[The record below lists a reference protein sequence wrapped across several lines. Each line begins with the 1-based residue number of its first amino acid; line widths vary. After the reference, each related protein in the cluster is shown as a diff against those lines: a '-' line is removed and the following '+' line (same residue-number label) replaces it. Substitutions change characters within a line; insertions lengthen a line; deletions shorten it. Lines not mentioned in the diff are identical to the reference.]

1 MQLQMPLRPVM
12 TLLFLVALSTGQMPA
27 QSAGNSFYNVI
38 RNNDSPALKL
48 ALRKSGG
55 AGVRELRGTTPLMY
69 AAALGSLEAM
79 KMVVEAGADVN
90 AKNDFGATA
99 LMWCAGDLE
108 KVRYLLA
115 KGASVTARSDVG
127 RTPLLIAA
135 NYDGSVEIARL
146 MIAKGAD
153 VSAKDKSGTS
163 VLEAAASVNN
173 LEFARLLLDKGADP
187 NTIDEGGFTA
197 LGMAASNGDRS
208 APLVK
213 LLLEHG
219 AAVNVVSADTLETV
233 KNGKIR
239 LGRLTPLLMA
249 TPQASYETVELLVKA
264 GAKVN
269 AQDIRGMTP
278 LELAVATDHA
288 DPRIVRLLLSKGA
301 DPAIKSTD
309 GETAADWARK
319 FGQNEVLEAL
329 GLPRQSP
336 GNVALEQAAPASSR
350 SVQAALESSVALLQR
365 NSAKFLEAGGCVS
378 CHAQHQTRLAVAAA
392 KASGVKVDWTLET
405 EQARSTALLRGAFEQ
420 TFYQVVDPVAGI
432 DSQEIS
438 IMQMSAAGLPPKLS
452 TDALVFHIA
461 AMQRK
466 EGDWPNYG
474 SVRPPLED
482 GGFSHTA
489 RGIRALQLN
498 SLSGRKAEFEERIAR
513 ATHWLEQASPV
524 TAEDRTMQLLGI
536 CWANRK
542 APQARV
548 DELIALQRPDGGWG
562 QSDNLA
568 SDAYATGEA
577 LSALHETGMAA
588 THEVYR
594 RGVDFLLR
602 TQLEDGSWLVKTRA
616 AGFQPYFQSGFPHD
630 HNQWISQ
637 SGTAW
642 AAMALSVAVQPRGSV
657 VAANTGAQFDSRDV
671 NAGAQH

>member
-1 MQLQMPLRPVM
+1 MQLRPAM
-12 TLLFLVALSTGQMPA
+12 TLLCFVVLSTGQMPA
-27 QSAGNSFYNVI
+27 QSAGNPFYNLI
-38 RNNDSPALKL
+38 RNNDIPALKQ
-48 ALRKSGG
+48 ALRKSG
-55 AGVRELRGTTPLMY
+55 AGVREQRGTTPLMY
-69 AAALGSLEAM
+69 AAALGSLDAM

-115 KGASVTARSDVG
+115 KDASVTARSDVG

-163 VLEAAASVNN
+163 VLEAAAAVNN
-173 LEFARLLLDKGADP
+173 LEFARLLVDKGADP
-187 NTIDEGGFTA
+187 NTKDEAGFTA
-197 LGMAASNGDRS
+197 LGMAAANGDRS
-208 APLVK
+208 TEMVK
-213 LLLEHG
+213 LLLDHG
-219 AAVNVVSADTLETV
+219 AAVNAVSVDTLETV
-233 KNGKIR
+233 KNGNIR
-239 LGRLTPLLMA
+239 SGRLTPLLMA
-249 TPQASYETVELLVKA
+249 TPQANYETVELLLKA

-278 LELAVATDHA
+278 LELAVATDHG

-319 FGQNEVLEAL
+319 YGQPAVLEAL
-329 GLPRQSP
+329 GLPRQTP
-336 GNVALEQAAPASSR
+336 GNAAVEQAAPAAAR
-350 SVQAALESSVALLQR
+350 SIQAALESSVALLQT

-378 CHAQHQTRLAVAAA
+378 CHAQHQTGLAVAAA
-392 KASGVKVDWTLET
+392 RASGVKVDWALEV
-405 EQARSTALLRGAFEQ
+405 EQARSTALLRGVFEQ
-420 TFYQVVDPVAGI
+420 TLYQVVDPVAGV

-438 IMQMSAAGLPPKLS
+438 IMQMNAAGLPPKLS

-498 SLSGRKAEFEERIAR
+498 SLPGRKAEFEERIAR
-513 ATHWLEQASPV
+513 AARWLEQASPV
-524 TAEDRTMQLLGI
+524 STEDRTMQLLGI

-542 APQARV
+542 PPQGRV

-562 QSDNLA
+562 QTEGLA

-588 THEVYR
+588 SHQVYR

-602 TQLEDGSWLVKTRA
+602 TQLGDGSWLVKSRA

-642 AAMALSVAVQPRGSV
+642 AAIALSFANQKRNPV
-657 VAANTGAQFDSRDV
+657 VAGNVVAHVHTRDAQ
-671 NAGAQH
+671 AGGRP